1 MSLTVKRRPFRQ
13 SSSGALYG
21 LPIHF
26 LSSSLER
33 GHPEVII
40 GNFSENYFLSV
51 VIIEIEGPISISS

>member
-1 MSLTVKRRPFRQ
+1 MSLTVKRPFRQ

-33 GHPEVII
+33 GEPEVII
-40 GNFSENYFLSV
+40 GIFSQKYFVLCRDHRD
-51 VIIEIEGPISISS
+51 